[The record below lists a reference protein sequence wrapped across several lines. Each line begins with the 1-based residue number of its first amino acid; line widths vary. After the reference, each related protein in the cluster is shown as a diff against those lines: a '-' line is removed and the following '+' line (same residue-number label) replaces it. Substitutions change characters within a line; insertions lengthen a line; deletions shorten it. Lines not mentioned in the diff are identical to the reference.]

1 MFHNTLAMEKKKVAI
16 KFAHNVVFVKDI
28 HESKQFYAE
37 ALGINIILDYTVFVL
52 FENNFAIHQAKEL
65 IQTIYKADQPGIEEP
80 QGHNNMDIYF
90 ESDEIETVYQQMVDR
105 NVEII
110 HPVEQQS
117 WGQRVFR
124 FYDPDHHIVEIGEPS
139 FVDFASG
146 E

>member
-1 MFHNTLAMEKKKVAI
+1 MEKNAVTI

-28 HESKQFYAE
+28 NVSKQFYAE
-37 ALGINIILDYTVFVL
+37 TLGINIILDYTVFVL

-65 IQTIYKADQPGIEEP
+65 IQAIYKTDRPGLDEP
-80 QGHNNMDIYF
+80 QGRENMDFYF
-90 ESDEIETVYQQMVDR
+90 ESDELDMAYQRLIDF

-110 HPVEQQS
+110 HPIEKQS

-139 FVDFASG
+139 FVDFDG
-146 E
+146 GGNPG

>member
-1 MFHNTLAMEKKKVAI
+1 MEKKPVSV

-28 HESKQFYAE
+28 NKSKQFYVE
-37 ALGINIILDYTVFVL
+37 ILGINILQDYTVFVL

-65 IQTIYKADQPGIEEP
+65 IQTIYKADRPGNDEP
-80 QGHNNMDIYF
+80 QGHENMDIYF
-90 ESDEIETVYQQMVDR
+90 ESDEIETVYQRLVDR

-110 HPVEQQS
+110 HPIEKQS

-124 FYDPDHHIVEIGEPS
+124 YYDPDHHIVEIGEPS
-139 FVDFASG
+139 FVNFAGG